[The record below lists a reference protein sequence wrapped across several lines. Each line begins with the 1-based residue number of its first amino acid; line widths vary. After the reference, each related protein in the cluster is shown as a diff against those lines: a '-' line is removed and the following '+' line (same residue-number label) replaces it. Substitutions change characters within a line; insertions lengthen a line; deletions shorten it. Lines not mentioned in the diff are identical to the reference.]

1 MRKLFAL
8 ILFSALAVLLA
19 GCSKAELETPE
30 DLEIGAP
37 KYKLCVKASKG
48 ADDPLT
54 KALDIEDR
62 DGKNYLVASWKT
74 SDVIYVH
81 LGNTDAVI
89 GTLRPTSDGPS
100 ASLEG
105 VITANLKK
113 DDNLV
118 FTYKKE
124 TQDVDFTGQDGKL
137 ETIAQNYDYA
147 SADAY
152 VESIDGTNIKLYN
165 SLSFTSKQAIVKFI
179 LMDKQEN
186 PVYPDRLTLK
196 GIGASLVH
204 DVIYQKTGQ
213 MGEIEVNIDQTTP
226 HNEIYVAFSM
236 FTSASLFEV
245 RGYSNFLSEEGMY
258 AFEYDYNRTSD
269 TEFNNGK
276 YYEIK
281 VKMNSK
287 NNLDHPSISNFNFD
301 FDVLVDNSTERL
313 SEVKHLFIFFN
324 DVTTGYLKYTR
335 TGSGWTKEFVG
346 AAETDVN
353 NLLKNGKVT
362 AVCIPRLSDGDAL
375 IATPSCMAGEWIFG
389 NGLKGMK
396 FLAAE
401 KASYIATVER
411 VGGVDK
417 MTLNGTINLQD
428 PDYPDDV
435 GEFALTGTTPGGNAN
450 CPSFAGSKFK
460 PYGLVSISSR
470 GGIEQMNANV
480 GDWTCAVNGWV
491 FGDFEPTEDVCSY
504 YALQT
509 NISGTLTYYHYY
521 DPVMADPSSPY
532 WIPDWIQVGPGCTVD
547 FGGTQWWSTNLKDDH
562 TPEAHPWVAAM
573 HTWRTQGHTDWYGN
587 FDVNYSLSRTSFN
600 FASSS
605 DSRLPSESEFQ
616 TMLNATDCYPAHICG
631 VDGALFVS
639 KNDNSKYLYLIYV
652 GDGDYFYAFD
662 PRSLVNEYEY
672 INKGRYWIQDF
683 DDEVI
688 YHTIDGYIKI
698 EECFYWVKTFVF
710 DINNIAARKIEEV
723 PDRPTWPAL
732 DDQVDFFWLEN
743 PARPVKK

>member
-1 MRKLFAL
+1 MKKLLTCF
-8 ILFSALAVLLA
+8 ILAAVTLTVVTS
-19 GCSKAELETPE
+19 CSKDDNVSPDEL
-30 DLEIGAP
+30 IGKP
-37 KYKLCVKASKG
+37 KYKLVVKGDKSPG
-48 ADDPLT
+48 T
-54 KALDIEDR
+54 KALNVEDR
-62 DGKNYLVASWKT
+62 DGKNYMVSTWET

-81 LGNTDAVI
+81 KGWVDDAV
-89 GTLRPTSDGPS
+89 GTLSPS
-100 ASLEG
+100 SSG
-105 VITANLKK
+105 SSANLVGELTG
-113 DDNLV
+113 DFAYNDNLC
-118 FTYKKE
+118 FTYPVQI
-124 TQDVDFTGQDGKL
+124 TDCDYTGQDGTL
-137 ETIAQNYDYA
+137 ETISKKYDYA
-147 SADAY
+147 YADGY
-152 VESIDGTNIKLYN
+152 VQSVEGNTIVLQDNLTFK
-165 SLSFTSKQAIVKFI
+165 SKQAIVKFI
-179 LMDKQEN
+179 LMDKQGN

-196 GIGASLVH
+196 GIGASLVN
-204 DVIYQKTGQ
+204 DVIYQNTKDGQ
-213 MGEIEVNIDQTTP
+213 MGEIEVNIDQTNP
-226 HNEIYVAFSM
+226 HNEIYVALRM

-245 RGYSNFLSEEGMY
+245 RGFSNLLSNGEY
-258 AFEYDYNRTSD
+258 AFEYDYNKTSE
-269 TEFNNGK
+269 TEFKEGK
-276 YYEIK
+276 YYEVK
-281 VKMNSK
+281 VKMNTRK
-287 NNLDHPSISNFNFD
+287 NVNPSISNFDFD

-313 SEVKHLFIFFN
+313 SEVKHLFFFFN
-324 DVTTGYLKYTR
+324 DVTTGYLMYTR
-335 TGSGWTKEFVG
+335 SGNSWTKEFVG
-346 AAETDVN
+346 ADDTNPD
-353 NLLKNGKVT
+353 NLLKNGTVT
-362 AVCIPRLSDGDAL
+362 AVCIPRLSDGENL
-375 IATPSCMAGEWIFG
+375 LATPVCTDGDWRFG

-396 FLAAE
+396 FMAAE
-401 KASYIATVER
+401 KVSYTATVEK
-411 VGGVDK
+411 VDDVDK
-417 MTLNGTINLQD
+417 VTLSGTINLLD

-435 GEFALTGTTPGGNAN
+435 GEFVLTGTTPGGNAN
-450 CPSFAGSKFK
+450 CPSFAGTKFQ

-480 GDWTCAVNGWV
+480 GDWTSAVNGWV